1 MALRVH
7 EKCFWPAKIKKKLDL
22 LEMSTFHSP
31 GTHLLFRHKQKK
43 LATASLLFLFFDGFI
58 CLGFWK
64 EFFPVFQFLSWSNL
78 VLLLGKRL
86 QMDSKTDLFT
96 NGLIFGFLLG
106 IWLFSLAS
114 YLYGLKLA
122 WIAETCFFLMTSSLS
137 KTPLG
142 DTLGYFVNVLVLLAV
157 GFCNI
162 DW

>member
-1 MALRVH
+1 M
-7 EKCFWPAKIKKKLDL
+7 
-22 LEMSTFHSP
+22 
-31 GTHLLFRHKQKK
+31 HLLVDGPARALKVLLACENQKK
-43 LATASLLFLFFDGFI
+43 NLIFWRCLHFIDLVLIYCSDINKRNWLQLLFYFFFFDGFI

-78 VLLLGKRL
+78 VLLLGKPL

-122 WIAETCFFLMTSSLS
+122 WIAETCFFWWHQVFRKLLWVI
-137 KTPLG
+137 LWA
-142 DTLGYFVNVLVLLAV
+142 TL
-157 GFCNI
+157 
-162 DW
+162 